1 MKEFQCSPTNPY
13 FDEGAKIVDKPKG
26 LKPCI
31 DKAKNL
37 VYSEKHSKTEMF
49 YICLLFRMVFIQ

>member
-26 LKPCI
+26 LKPCV

-37 VYSEKHSKTEMF
+37 V
-49 YICLLFRMVFIQ
+49 